1 MRANLARKGRM
12 SVIISMRQGIARSS
26 ACGGA
31 CGGRDSGVPPISFT
45 PSSICGIR
53 TGFHLRYCCAIAFQ
67 GQATTGPSTQ
77 SFPAAGALLWG
88 CRKEETHGAWMMV
101 VILCVLLHVRPLI
114 VAFEWHLCAQLP
126 MEVPDLS
133 KMNLQR
139 TFVCVG
145 PLCLRS
151 GVGLMAGIGCGAG
164 LGVGFG
170 YPVTAKGSSFDSV
183 GRSPLG
189 QFLSQA

>member
-1 MRANLARKGRM
+1 MGAQKRGDARGLD
-12 SVIISMRQGIARSS
+12 VG
-26 ACGGA
+26 C
-31 CGGRDSGVPPISFT
+31 D
-45 PSSICGIR
+45 
-53 TGFHLRYCCAIAFQ
+53 
-67 GQATTGPSTQ
+67 
-77 SFPAAGALLWG
+77 AL
-88 CRKEETHGAWMMV
+88 
-101 VILCVLLHVRPLI
+101 VLLHVRPLI

-164 LGVGFG
+164 LGE
-170 YPVTAKGSSFDSV
+170 
-183 GRSPLG
+183 
-189 QFLSQA
+189 

>member
-1 MRANLARKGRM
+1 M
-12 SVIISMRQGIARSS
+12 
-26 ACGGA
+26 GA
-31 CGGRDSGVPPISFT
+31 QKRGD
-45 PSSICGIR
+45 
-53 TGFHLRYCCAIAFQ
+53 
-67 GQATTGPSTQ
+67 
-77 SFPAAGALLWG
+77 
-88 CRKEETHGAWMMV
+88 
-101 VILCVLLHVRPLI
+101 VILCMLLHVRPLI
-114 VAFEWHLCAQLP
+114 VGFEWHLCAQFP

-151 GVGLMAGIGCGAG
+151 GVGLMAGVGCGAG

-170 YPVTAKGSSFDSV
+170 YPITAKGSSFDSV